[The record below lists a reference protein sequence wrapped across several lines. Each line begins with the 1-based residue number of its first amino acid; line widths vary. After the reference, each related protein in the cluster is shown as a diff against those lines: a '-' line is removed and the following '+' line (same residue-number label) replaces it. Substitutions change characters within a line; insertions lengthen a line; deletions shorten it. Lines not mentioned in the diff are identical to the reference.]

1 MRKTVREM
9 VKCEQ
14 DELHQNVTIPQDL
27 AHRERD
33 RLMEHK
39 LAETQTNRL
48 KRLAFE
54 QEYLNNNQAEAESYL
69 QQLMQLQEGE
79 PQVMINLSRFYLRQG
94 NLDRAEHYMRDA
106 YSYDIK
112 NN

>member
-1 MRKTVREM
+1 M

-33 RLMEHK
+33 RLM
-39 LAETQTNRL
+39 
-48 KRLAFE
+48 
-54 QEYLNNNQAEAESYL
+54 
-69 QQLMQLQEGE
+69 QLQEGE

-94 NLDRAEHYMRDA
+94 NLDKAEHYMRDA